1 MTKRTGHDIIDM
13 EQERR
18 FKFSDIGQLLK
29 NSVKAIFE
37 GEFLL
42 RLKIGRYFINIVLV
56 FIVIT
61 FTIYIS
67 LLIDNTLT
75 KVERGKTVI
84 AEQEATIAM
93 RTFELSSLTRRSGAE
108 KHLEE
113 LGSTLKE
120 AEKPPIVLE

>member
-1 MTKRTGHDIIDM
+1 M

-56 FIVIT
+56 FVVIT
-61 FTIYIS
+61 LTIWIS

-75 KVERGKTVI
+75 KVERGKNVI
-84 AEQEATIAM
+84 AEQESIIAM
-93 RTFELSSLTRRSGAE
+93 RSYELSSLTRRSTAV

-113 LGSTLKE
+113 LGSDLKE
-120 AEKPPIVLE
+120 AEKPPIILK

>member
-1 MTKRTGHDIIDM
+1 M

-18 FKFSDIGQLLK
+18 FRLSDIGQLLK

-42 RLKIGRYFINIVLV
+42 RLKIGRYFINIVAV

-61 FTIYIS
+61 LTIYIS

-75 KVERGKTVI
+75 TVERGKTVI
-84 AEQEATIAM
+84 AEQEAVIAM
-93 RTFELSSLTRRSGAE
+93 RTYELSSLTRRSGAV
-108 KHLEE
+108 KHLRE
-113 LGSTLKE
+113 LGSILTE
-120 AEKPPIVLE
+120 AEKPPIVLK

>member
-1 MTKRTGHDIIDM
+1 M

-18 FKFSDIGQLLK
+18 FRFSDIGQLLK

-42 RLKIGRYFINIVLV
+42 RLKIGRYFINIVAV

-61 FTIYIS
+61 LTIYIS

-84 AEQEATIAM
+84 AEQEAVIAM
-93 RTFELSSLTRRSGAE
+93 RSYELSSLTRRSTAV
-108 KHLEE
+108 KHLQE
-113 LGSTLKE
+113 LGSTLTE
-120 AEKPPIVLE
+120 AEKPPIILK